1 MTQGETGNGR
11 PPAPRG
17 TYNTDPGPVR
27 DDPGARLCLLRLR
40 RGLSQ
45 AALAQR
51 AGLSHTFVSM
61 VETGKRRVTR
71 YEHLTALASVLGV
84 APGDLVPGCPPGTGT
99 SVLAAFPAAPD
110 PVTLARHDR
119 LARELAA
126 WLATGDRRAAA
137 FWLRR
142 AARDSRVNPWLLLL
156 ALTGPG
162 EQG

>member
-1 MTQGETGNGR
+1 MRQGEAGSGR
-11 PPAPRG
+11 PPALRG
-17 TYNTDPGPVR
+17 AYDTDVDPVR
-27 DDPGARLCLLRLR
+27 DDPGARLCRLRLR

-51 AGLSHTFVSM
+51 AGVSHTFVSM
-61 VETGKRRVTR
+61 VENGKRRVTR
-71 YEHLTALASVLGV
+71 YEHLTALAGVLGV

-99 SVLAAFPAAPD
+99 GVLAAFPAAPG
-110 PVTLARHDR
+110 PVTLAHHDR

-126 WLATGDRRAAA
+126 WLAAGDRRAAA
-137 FWLRR
+137 CWLHR

-162 EQG
+162 EGG